1 MTSEYSPEIIQLL
14 SKIFF
19 SINDNSDVNEDN
31 NIDDHINNKMIIL
44 ILSFLDII
52 LIKLCKTMQK
62 I

>member
-1 MTSEYSPEIIQLL
+1 MTSEYNPEIIQLL

-52 LIKLCKTMQK
+52 LIKLCKRYIK
-62 I
+62 